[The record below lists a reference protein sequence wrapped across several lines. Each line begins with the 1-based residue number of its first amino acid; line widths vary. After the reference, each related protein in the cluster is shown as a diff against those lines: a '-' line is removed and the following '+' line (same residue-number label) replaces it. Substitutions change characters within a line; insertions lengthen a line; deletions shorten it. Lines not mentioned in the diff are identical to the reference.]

1 MTNLKTS
8 IQLREN
14 YQRLYLLGLAV
25 VFFGI
30 VLWVRLRLLGLP
42 LERDEGEYAYM
53 AQQLLQGIMP
63 YTESQSIKFPGIYFV
78 YAGILTF
85 FGETPSDIHLSIIFT
100 TLASS

>member
-8 IQLREN
+8 IQSREN

-53 AQQLLQGIMP
+53 AHMYFYLNRYIF
-63 YTESQSIKFPGIYFV
+63 SIASKNNLKKIY
-78 YAGILTF
+78 
-85 FGETPSDIHLSIIFT
+85 SR
-100 TLASS
+100 